1 MEEKSLIDHLR
12 DLRTMVVYSMLY
24 ISLGMV
30 VAWIYKEQIFDI
42 IRGPISPYLKGS
54 DGGLIYTN
62 ITENFIAYVKVS
74 LIGGVILSCP
84 LWLYQVWKFVSPALY
99 KDEKKFAAAFVL
111 IGTAL
116 FLMGVSFSYFVV
128 YPFMFDFLFSFGSG
142 KDQAMIT
149 IGEYLGFF
157 VKTTFLF
164 GLAFEMPL
172 IITILGVLGFV
183 DAKFLAGSRRYAV
196 LFLAI
201 GCAIL
206 TPPDPFSM
214 LMMLIPMYA
223 LFELSIISVRY
234 LEKKEDLE
242 KDHELV

>member
-1 MEEKSLIDHLR
+1 MEEKSLIDHLK
-12 DLRTMVVYSMLY
+12 DLRTMVIFSLLY
-24 ISLGMV
+24 IALGMV
-30 VAWIYKEQIFDI
+30 VAWIYKEQLFDI
-42 IRGPISPYLKGS
+42 IRRPISPYLKGS

-62 ITENFIAYVKVS
+62 ITENFVAYIKVS
-74 LIGGVILSCP
+74 LIGGVIISCP
-84 LWLYQVWKFVSPALY
+84 LWIYQIWRFVSPALY
-99 KDEKKFAAAFVL
+99 KDEKKFAILFVF
-111 IGTAL
+111 IGTLL

-183 DAKFLAGSRRYAV
+183 DSELLKGSRRYAV
-196 LFLAI
+196 LFI
-201 GCAIL
+201 GIGAAIL

-214 LMMLIPMYA
+214 MMMMVPLYG
-223 LFELSIISVRY
+223 LFELSIVSVMY
-234 LEKKEDLE
+234 LELKEE
-242 KDHELV
+242 K

>member
-1 MEEKSLIDHLR
+1 MEEKSLIDHLK
-12 DLRTMVVYSMLY
+12 DLKTMVVYSLLY
-24 ISLGMV
+24 ISLGMI
-30 VAWIYKEQIFDI
+30 VAWIYKEQIFNI
-42 IRGPISPYLKGS
+42 IRLPISPYLKGS

-84 LWLYQVWKFVSPALY
+84 LWLYQIWRFVSPALY
-99 KDEKKFAAAFVL
+99 KEEKKFAVLFVFS
-111 IGTAL
+111 GTLL
-116 FLMGVSFSYFVV
+116 FLMGVCFSYFIV

-183 DAKFLAGSRRYAV
+183 DAKFLKDSRRYAI
-196 LFLAI
+196 LFIAI
-201 GCAIL
+201 GSAIL

-214 LMMLIPMYA
+214 LMMMVPMYG
-223 LFELSIISVRY
+223 LFELSILSVKY
-234 LEKKEDLE
+234 LEPKES
-242 KDHELV
+242 K

>member
-1 MEEKSLIDHLR
+1 MEEKSLIDHLK
-12 DLRTMVVYSMLY
+12 DLRTMVVFSLLY
-24 ISLGMV
+24 IALGMV
-30 VAWIYKEQIFDI
+30 VAWIYKEQLFDI
-42 IRGPISPYLKGS
+42 IRLPISPYLKGS

-62 ITENFIAYVKVS
+62 ITENFIAYIKVS
-74 LIGGVILSCP
+74 LIGGVIISCP
-84 LWLYQVWKFVSPALY
+84 LWIYQIWRFVSPALY
-99 KDEKKFAAAFVL
+99 KDEKKFAILFVL
-111 IGTAL
+111 IGTLL

-183 DAKFLAGSRRYAV
+183 DSELLKSSRRYAV
-196 LFLAI
+196 LFI
-201 GCAIL
+201 GIGSAIL

-214 LMMLIPMYA
+214 LMMMIPLYG
-223 LFELSIISVRY
+223 LFELSIISVKY
-234 LEKKEDLE
+234 LEPKED
-242 KDHELV
+242 KELV